1 MAEEDY
7 QVRLDI
13 FEGPLDLLLHLI
25 RKNEVDITDI
35 PISLI
40 TAQFLEY
47 VEMMQALN
55 LTLAGE
61 YLLMAATLVNIK
73 SRMLVPRL
81 SPADD
86 EDDPRQ
92 ELIRPLMEY
101 MTIREAARVLD
112 GRPLLDRDVFVHPPG
127 TEEVEAGSPD
137 LVGVGLFDLIDAF
150 RRVMAEREDEP
161 RVQMPLDRK
170 RLTERMDEVLR
181 LVTVGRNVTFDQL
194 FEGRAGRADLVLTFL
209 AILELV
215 RRRKMRVFQNQP
227 GGVIRLRPASPP
239 PDDRGETAG
248 EKA

>member
-1 MAEEDY
+1 MAAEDY

-92 ELIRPLMEY
+92 ELIRPLLEY
-101 MTIREAARVLD
+101 MTIREAAQMLD
-112 GRPLLDRDVFVHPPG
+112 GRSLLDRDVFVHPGG
-127 TEEVEAGSPD
+127 TEEVETGAPD

-150 RRVMAEREDEP
+150 RRVMAEAAEEP
-161 RVQMPLDRK
+161 RIQVPLDRK
-170 RLTERMDEVLR
+170 RLTERMDEVLN
-181 LVTVGRNVTFDQL
+181 LVTTRGNVTFDQL
-194 FEGRAGRADLVLTFL
+194 FEGRAGRAELVLTFL

-215 RRRKMRVFQNQP
+215 RRRKMRVFQNEP
-227 GGVIRLRPASPP
+227 GGVIRLRTAAPP
-239 PDDRGETAG
+239 PDGLDRTTGETA
-248 EKA
+248 

>member
-1 MAEEDY
+1 LAEDDY

-81 SPADD
+81 VVTD
-86 EDDPRQ
+86 EDEDPRQ
-92 ELIRPLMEY
+92 ELVRPLLEY
-101 MTIREAARVLD
+101 MTIREAAQVLD
-112 GRPLLDRDVFVHPPG
+112 GRPVLDRDVFAHPAEL
-127 TEEVEAGSPD
+127 EEIEAGPAD
-137 LVGVGLFDLIDAF
+137 LISLGLFDLIDAF
-150 RRVMAEREDEP
+150 RRVMAERADEP
-161 RVQMPLDRK
+161 QVQVPLERK
-170 RLTERMDEVLR
+170 RITERMAEIMNLIAAR
-181 LVTVGRNVTFDQL
+181 QSLTFDQL
-194 FEGRAGRADLVLTFL
+194 FEPGVGRSELVLTFL
-209 AILELV
+209 AILELA
-215 RRRKMRVFQNQP
+215 RRRKLKAFQHAT
-227 GGVIRLRPASPP
+227 GGVIRLMAAPPAADEAEPIAE
-239 PDDRGETAG
+239 DE
-248 EKA
+248 

>member
-1 MAEEDY
+1 LAEDDY

-81 SPADD
+81 VVSD
-86 EDDPRQ
+86 EDEDPRQ
-92 ELIRPLMEY
+92 ELVRPLMEY

-112 GRPLLDRDVFVHPPG
+112 RRPVLDRDVFVHP
-127 TEEVEAGSPD
+127 TELDQVEAGQAELIS
-137 LVGVGLFDLIDAF
+137 LGLFDLIDAF
-150 RRVMAEREDEP
+150 RRVMSERADEP
-161 RVQMPLDRK
+161 RVRVPLDRK
-170 RLTERMDEVLR
+170 RLSERMDEIIVMVSDRQNL
-181 LVTVGRNVTFDQL
+181 TFDQL
-194 FEGRAGRADLVLTFL
+194 FAADAGRAELVLTFL
-209 AILELV
+209 AILELA
-215 RRRKMRVFQNQP
+215 RQRKLKAFQSRP
-227 GGVIRLRPASPP
+227 GGTIRLMAGGSPGVP
-239 PDDRGETAG
+239 EAEGAG
-248 EKA
+248 ENQ

>member
-1 MAEEDY
+1 MAADDY

-81 SPADD
+81 IPTD
-86 EDDPRQ
+86 EDEDPRQ
-92 ELIRPLMEY
+92 ELVRPLLEY
-101 MTIREAARVLD
+101 MTIREAAQVLD
-112 GRPLLDRDVFVHPPG
+112 KRPVLDRDVFAHP
-127 TEEVEAGSPD
+127 TELEEIEAAPADFIS
-137 LVGVGLFDLIDAF
+137 LGLFDLIDAF

-161 RVQMPLDRK
+161 QVQVPLDRK
-170 RLTERMDEVLR
+170 RLSERMDEIMNQIRQRRQL
-181 LVTVGRNVTFDQL
+181 TFDQL
-194 FEGRAGRADLVLTFL
+194 FGAAAGRADLVLTFL
-209 AILELV
+209 AILELA
-215 RRRKMRVFQNQP
+215 RQRKLKAWQHQT
-227 GGVIRLRPASPP
+227 GGVIRLMAAPP
-239 PDDRGETAG
+239 PAREAQPAREDA
-248 EKA
+248 